1 MADRLRVTFLLRL
14 VSSCSWVTEL
24 APRCRMVEQA
34 SVRLYSSWRGI
45 LGGLFGAVAV
55 AVLGLVGVGDGGGW
69 LSVSVAIFGA
79 VLLAVMLFDFPLSS
93 LFHSAGI
100 TRKMVLRRQLLAW
113 DRIDRLERSGRAGRR
128 SGKTAASTS
137 GTGGVVA
144 RLGRRRYLVC
154 NQVEGAE
161 EFEQIRQL
169 LQENAPGLANDLGPS
184 GEHRVPTSLYRQR
197 PFGRLHR

>member
-1 MADRLRVTFLLRL
+1 MA
-14 VSSCSWVTEL
+14 
-24 APRCRMVEQA
+24 EQA
-34 SVRLYSSWRGI
+34 PVRLYSSWRGI

-55 AVLGLVGVGDGGGW
+55 AMLGLVGVAGGGGW
-69 LSVSVAIFGA
+69 LSISVAIFGA
-79 VLLAVMLFDFPLSS
+79 VLLAIMLLDFPLSS
-93 LFHSAGI
+93 QFHSAGI
-100 TRKMVLRRQLLAW
+100 TRRMVLRHQLLAW
-113 DRIDRLERSGRAGRR
+113 DRIDRLERSGRARRR
-128 SGKTAASTS
+128 SVKTATSTL

-161 EFEQIRQL
+161 EFEQIRRL
-169 LQENAPGLANDLGPS
+169 LDENAPGLANDLGPP